1 MQEAWAAMIKRTLE
15 ISQRAVHVTVRDE
28 QLLLLAREDNSP
40 KHLPAEPAG
49 LLARVPCED
58 IGLLLVE
65 HPGTTYSHAAL
76 ATLLRYDAAVVICG
90 RNHVPVGLLLPFSE
104 HTEVVWRIHDQVAL
118 RKPLRKQL
126 WRQLVQAK
134 IRAQAGNL
142 PAASAAR
149 RRLLSLA
156 REVRSGDPQN
166 VEAQAARSYWSAYFG
181 EVFRRDPDADGIN
194 SLLNYGYAIVRAAV
208 ARAIVAAGLLPALG
222 LHHANRSNAF
232 CLADDLIEPLRPLA
246 DTRVHALADA
256 GETELSPSAKRQ
268 LLPLLTTEVRVSGQA
283 GPLMV
288 GLHRLVAS
296 YVRCLQGDAR
306 RLEIPVAVPSGA
318 AISSPPDSSNPER

>member
-1 MQEAWAAMIKRTLE
+1 MIKRTLE

-28 QLLLLAREDNSP
+28 QLLVLAREDSAP
-40 KHLPAEPAG
+40 KRLPADPPG

-76 ATLLRYDAAVVICG
+76 ATLLRYDGAVVICG
-90 RNHVPVGLLLPFSE
+90 RNHMPAGLLLPFSE

-142 PAASAAR
+142 PEGSAVR
-149 RRLLSLA
+149 RRLVSLA
-156 REVRSGDPQN
+156 REVRSGDPEN

-181 EVFRRDPDADGIN
+181 EVFRRDPDGESVN
-194 SLLNYGYAIVRAAV
+194 GLLNYGYAIVRAAV

-222 LHHANRSNAF
+222 IHHANRSNAF
-232 CLADDLIEPLRPLA
+232 CLADDLIEPLRPCVDA
-246 DTRVHALADA
+246 RVHVLAEA
-256 GETELSPSAKRQ
+256 GQTELSPGAKKD
-268 LLPLLTTEVRVSGQA
+268 LLGVLTAEMRVGGQA

-318 AISSPPDSSNPER
+318 AISSPPDSGSPER